1 MLFEEKQQKPR
12 FVNKNTRISKNG
24 LEFLKNKFQVYMQM
38 FISLHWI
45 IYR

>member
-12 FVNKNTRISKNG
+12 FVNKNARTSKNS

-38 FISLHWI
+38 FISLH
-45 IYR
+45 

>member
-1 MLFEEKQQKPR
+1 MLFEEKRQKSC
-12 FVNKNTRISKNG
+12 FVNKNTLVSKNG